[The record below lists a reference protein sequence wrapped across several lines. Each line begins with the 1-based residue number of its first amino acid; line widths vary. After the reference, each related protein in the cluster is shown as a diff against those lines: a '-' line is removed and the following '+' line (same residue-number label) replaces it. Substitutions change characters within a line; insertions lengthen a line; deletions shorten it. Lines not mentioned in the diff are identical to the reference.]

1 MKAEVCDP
9 AKGETSATAVAIAY
23 RSSVNEQL

>member
-9 AKGETSATAVAIAY
+9 AKGETSATGVARAY
-23 RSSVNEQL
+23 LSRVNKQL